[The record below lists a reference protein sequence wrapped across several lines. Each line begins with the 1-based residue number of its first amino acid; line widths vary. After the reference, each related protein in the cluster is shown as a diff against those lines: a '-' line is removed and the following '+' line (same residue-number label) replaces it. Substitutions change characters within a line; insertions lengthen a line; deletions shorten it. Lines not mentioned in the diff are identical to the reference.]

1 MKSATNIEYII
12 GLFSIIVFAYRC
24 LYIMIPMF
32 QEGLRKND
40 YSKIMNSLTMLV

>member
-24 LYIMIPMF
+24 IYIMIPMF
-32 QEGLRKND
+32 HEGLRKKE
-40 YSKIMNSLTMLV
+40 YSQIMKSFTLLV